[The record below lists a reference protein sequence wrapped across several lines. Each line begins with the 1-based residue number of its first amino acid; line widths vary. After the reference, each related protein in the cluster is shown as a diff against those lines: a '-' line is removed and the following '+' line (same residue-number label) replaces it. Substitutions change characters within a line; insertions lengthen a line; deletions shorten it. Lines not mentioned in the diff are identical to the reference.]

1 MANTIA
7 DSNPAGPVDA
17 MFSLPYTVCS
27 TLMGEA
33 LVPELYSDQKL
44 NDPELRRLLAV
55 TECEHDQ
62 QADHYLFDEQRMCQT
77 VKLTLDDGKEISRN
91 IEFPK
96 DKPDYGRKEIEKKFH
111 DLSAGVM
118 DEGKRTRLQNTI
130 DRIDELDDINELT
143 TCLY

>member
-1 MANTIA
+1 MPPAISQKGRSPQRRNKLAIPASSEPVARRTANNPPMMKTKKIISCAPLKPLGMA
-7 DSNPAGPVDA
+7 V
-17 MFSLPYTVCS
+17 
-27 TLMGEA
+27 
-33 LVPELYSDQKL
+33 
-44 NDPELRRLLAV
+44 RLENGGLAV

-96 DKPDYGRKEIEKKFH
+96 DKPDYGRKKIEKKFH

-118 DEGKRTRLQNTI
+118 DTRA
-130 DRIDELDDINELT
+130 
-143 TCLY
+143 C